1 MGESL
6 QIYHQMSSQH
16 ECLFFY
22 SRGEVDICP
31 TGKSKTQKGGKCIGS
46 RTCSHGLPLSEVG
59 GHDPSVEDL
68 DGVVPLGGLANV
80 QAELTKLNVV
90 LHPPAY
96 PDLVADQKNISNLLM

>member
-1 MGESL
+1 
-6 QIYHQMSSQH
+6 MSSLICKIYYIVQLNASYKIKVVYVLLD
-16 ECLFFY
+16 LFEY
-22 SRGEVDICP
+22 EKGE
-31 TGKSKTQKGGKCIGS
+31 KCIGS

-68 DGVVPLGGLANV
+68 DGVVPLGRLANV